1 MKKEIGNRISY
12 LLNKNGISQKELAD
26 RINISESVVSRY
38 ISGDR
43 EPKANV
49 IANLATA
56 LRTTSDYLLGIEE
69 DDNFSQPRIKRMIA
83 RNADN
88 MTAEEKRELINALFG
103 EE

>member
-26 RINISESVVSRY
+26 RINVSESVVSRY
-38 ISGDR
+38 ISGER

-49 IANLATA
+49 LANIATA
-56 LRTTSDYLLGIEE
+56 LRTTSDYLLGIE
-69 DDNFSQPRIKRMIA
+69 DDDFSQPRIKRMIA

>member
-26 RINISESVVSRY
+26 RINVSESVVSRY
-38 ISGDR
+38 ISGER
-43 EPKANV
+43 EPKANMV
-49 IANLATA
+49 ANLATA

-103 EE
+103 EG